1 MYSKARI
8 AGHPIHPMLIA
19 FPIALY
25 VTTVVTLLA
34 FIGTK
39 DYFWYRAATYANIAA
54 VVMAVVAA
62 VPGLIDL
69 RNVPDRSR
77 ARATGLRH
85 AAFNTLSLVL
95 FAISAIIL
103 ANNWFGRHVQDLR
116 LPLDTTAPLVLS
128 LVGLGST
135 LIAGYLGWTLVQT
148 HHIGVAPTRH
158 DVHGAIDHGAIDEVE
173 DLGAIDEVDDLDEIA
188 GYPRTDPPPLGPPVT
203 IRH

>member
-1 MYSKARI
+1 MITWRHTRCTKLPSGAAMYSKARI

-25 VTTVVTLLA
+25 AATVVTLFA

-69 RNVPDRSR
+69 LNVPDRSK

-85 AAFNTLSLVL
+85 GDSTRSPSSCLR
-95 FAISAIIL
+95 SA
-103 ANNWFGRHVQDLR
+103 RSSSR
-116 LPLDTTAPLVLS
+116 TT
-128 LVGLGST
+128 GS
-135 LIAGYLGWTLVQT
+135 
-148 HHIGVAPTRH
+148 
-158 DVHGAIDHGAIDEVE
+158 
-173 DLGAIDEVDDLDEIA
+173 
-188 GYPRTDPPPLGPPVT
+188 
-203 IRH
+203 